1 MPRTI
6 PGRAVICRFIGK
18 LIRSR
23 KGDTK
28 VYRQQSNRSLGE
40 RSMLVEANSSLSKHE
55 NETKLSRDSMEIF
68 KIASTTTF
76 LFAIFIASIA
86 GNLLVFLVFYKRP
99 VLLTIS
105 NRFILNLSICS
116 SLNTV
121 LVMPFMFG
129 ALIAE
134 DWIFGAEWCKLTG
147 FLMNAI
153 FAASTLT
160 LVAVSLDRYCAVVT
174 PLHYQMRITKRRSVL
189 MIAAVWVLAV
199 LVSLPPLFGWNRY
212 TYQKDKGTCT
222 VLWSS
227 PINDERYYTYSLV
240 ILTFILPLCVI
251 LWAYRIIFKAAQNNS
266 ERTRRNSVIPNN
278 QIDETCSTQTPL
290 RFERRRSSTAPILHR
305 RLSTSSSRAGPLLW
319 HRDEWKTAVA
329 SLLVV
334 STFIICWL
342 PYFIIIILET
352 VLANSKDIPPVLET
366 VSILLAMMSFACN
379 PLVYVFRSKL
389 TRQELKILMK
399 IQSRESIN
407 MSLSRR
413 GSESVFSREGI
424 VHQSSTES
432 DTVPFEKPLHSSS
445 TSTTLTSLVCN
456 PNVISQRS

>member
-1 MPRTI
+1 M
-6 PGRAVICRFIGK
+6 
-18 LIRSR
+18 S
-23 KGDTK
+23 
-28 VYRQQSNRSLGE
+28 
-40 RSMLVEANSSLSKHE
+40 VEANSSLTKQE
-55 NETKLSRDSMEIF
+55 NDSKLSRDPTDIF

-76 LFAIFIASIA
+76 LFFIFIASIA
-86 GNLLVFLVFYKRP
+86 GNLLVFIVFSKRP
-99 VLLTIS
+99 ALLTIS
-105 NRFILNLSICS
+105 NRFILNLSVCS
-116 SLNTV
+116 SLNTL

-129 ALIAE
+129 SLIAE
-134 DWIFGAEWCKLTG
+134 DWIFGGIWCQVTG

-160 LVAVSLDRYCAVVT
+160 LVAISLDRYCAVVT
-174 PLHYQMRITKRRSVL
+174 PLHYQMRITKRRSAL
-189 MIAAVWVLAV
+189 MIAAVWLLAV
-199 LVSLPPLFGWNRY
+199 LVSLPPLFGWNRFR
-212 TYQKDKGTCT
+212 YQKDKGTCT

-227 PINDERYYTYSLV
+227 RIKYERYYTYSLV
-240 ILTFILPLCVI
+240 ILTFFLPLCVI
-251 LWAYRIIFKAAQNNS
+251 LWAYRVIFKAAQNNS

-278 QIDETCSTQTPL
+278 QIDDNCSTQTPL

-305 RLSTSSSRAGPLLW
+305 RLSTTSSRAGPLLW
-319 HRDEWKTAVA
+319 HRDEWKTAIA

-352 VLANSKDIPPVLET
+352 VLENSQDIPPVLET
-366 VSILLAMMSFACN
+366 VSILLAMMSCACN

-445 TSTTLTSLVCN
+445 TSTTLTSLVYN
-456 PNVISQRS
+456 PNAVTQRSWQRRPLVSQSSV

>member
-1 MPRTI
+1 
-6 PGRAVICRFIGK
+6 
-18 LIRSR
+18 
-23 KGDTK
+23 
-28 VYRQQSNRSLGE
+28 
-40 RSMLVEANSSLSKHE
+40 
-55 NETKLSRDSMEIF
+55 
-68 KIASTTTF
+68 
-76 LFAIFIASIA
+76 
-86 GNLLVFLVFYKRP
+86 
-99 VLLTIS
+99 
-105 NRFILNLSICS
+105 
-116 SLNTV
+116 
-121 LVMPFMFG
+121 
-129 ALIAE
+129 
-134 DWIFGAEWCKLTG
+134 
-147 FLMNAI
+147 
-153 FAASTLT
+153 
-160 LVAVSLDRYCAVVT
+160 
-174 PLHYQMRITKRRSVL
+174 
-189 MIAAVWVLAV
+189 MIAAVWLLAV

-212 TYQKDKGTCT
+212 RYQKDKGTCT

-227 PINDERYYTYSLV
+227 RIKDERYYTYSLV
-240 ILTFILPLCVI
+240 ILTFFLPLCVI
-251 LWAYRIIFKAAQNNS
+251 LWAYRVIFKAAQNNS

-278 QIDETCSTQTPL
+278 QIDENCSTQTPL

-305 RLSTSSSRAGPLLW
+305 RLSTTSSRAGPLLW
-319 HRDEWKTAVA
+319 HRDEWKTAIA

-352 VLANSKDIPPVLET
+352 ILENSQDIPPVLET
-366 VSILLAMMSFACN
+366 VSILLAMMSCACN

-445 TSTTLTSLVCN
+445 TSTTLTSLVYH
-456 PNVISQRS
+456 PNAVTQRS